1 MCFAA
6 RTEMYQILDERL
18 EEKSAAHRGSKTE
31 SAASPQ
37 ALSSVKKCSGYSI
50 HKMVRSVLNAFNM
63 MSLITLWVRC
73 TPQCGFNPVSARI
86 LVKNN

>member
-6 RTEMYQILDERL
+6 RTEMYKILGKRL
-18 EEKSAAHRGSKTE
+18 KENSVAHRGSKTE

-37 ALSSVKKCSGYSI
+37 APSSLKKCSGYSI
-50 HKMVRSVLNAFNM
+50 LKLVRSVVNAFNM
-63 MSLITLWVRC
+63 MYLITLWVRC
-73 TPQCGFNPVSARI
+73 MPQCGYNPVIARI